1 VKGVSRFRA
10 QPTFVNSDK
19 SRQKH
24 RKEPSVP
31 SPPGALYT
39 ELNLKSLPHVH
50 AKLSFSG
57 RHRIVSAPAPL
68 PLIPAPNNAFA
79 PTAATHERERC
90 KKKVDASH
98 TTMAADFREREIKG
112 HKVTPQNSVRGFL
125 NRRFKLSFWVLLGQR
140 RQKYL
145 VPEETKSPINNSQ

>member
-1 VKGVSRFRA
+1 MKGVSRFRA
-10 QPTFVNSDK
+10 RPSFVNSDK

-39 ELNLKSLPHVH
+39 ELTLKSLPHVH
-50 AKLSFSG
+50 AKLSFSD
-57 RHRIVSAPAPL
+57 RHRIASAPAPL
-68 PLIPAPNNAFA
+68 PLTPAPNNAFA
-79 PTAATHERERC
+79 STAATHERQRR
-90 KKKVDASH
+90 KKKVNASH
-98 TTMAADFREREIKG
+98 TAMTANFRKREIKG

-140 RQKYL
+140 PK
-145 VPEETKSPINNSQ
+145 VPRPRGDEIPPINNNR